1 VCGVRGD
8 TKMYCWIGK
17 SVGGDIG
24 RYYMKRW
31 TGVKGD
37 GQIYGVILD
46 CITSM
51 GRCDSGR

>member
-1 VCGVRGD
+1 
-8 TKMYCWIGK
+8 MYCWIGK

-31 TGVKGD
+31 IGVKGD